1 MIDKIIKR
9 IHNNK
14 NKKLKIMDLLK
25 NQQIILITTVIII
38 KNLHNQIIIKII
50 IKIKQIK
57 KK

>member
-38 KNLHNQIIIKII
+38 KNLHNQIIIKIL

>member
-1 MIDKIIKR
+1 MIDKITKR

-14 NKKLKIMDLLK
+14 NKKIKIMDLLK
-25 NQQIILITTVIII
+25 NQQIILITAVIVIR
-38 KNLHNQIIIKII
+38 NLHNQIIIKIL